1 MRALA
6 SYLSGPGGGESPIA
20 GWAPRLKWAALAA
33 AVFVAVALPYGVTSF
48 WVNIATQALIFGL
61 FALSI
66 NVISGY
72 GGMITLGHAGLL
84 GVAGYGVA
92 IFTTHSG
99 WALAPAVVGALAVCA
114 VVSLFFGALAVRTKG
129 TYFVMITLAEGMVL
143 WGIAQ
148 RWSDLTGG
156 ENGIPGVPKPSFAT
170 QYWQYYWLVLAVA
183 AVCTFLIARFVRSPF
198 GLSLKGIREADD
210 RLAPLGYN
218 VYLHKLIAFT
228 VSGIFAGVA
237 GVLLAMYNNF
247 IGPSDVFFLASAEG
261 LLMSILGGIGTLTGA
276 YVGATVVVVIQEW
289 VSSYFQRWQTL
300 LGVVFVLVILFAS
313 DGIVGLW
320 TRFVWAPLLR
330 RLGAGKAAARART
343 AASSAAGATVNA
355 GAAPAAAGET
365 VRARKPA
372 GTRVPAE
379 SGGARS
385 Q

>member
-1 MRALA
+1 M
-6 SYLSGPGGGESPIA
+6 E
-20 GWAPRLKWAALAA
+20 GWAPRLKWVALAA
-33 AVFVAVALPYGVTSF
+33 AVVVAIALPYGVTSF

-92 IFTTHSG
+92 IFTTQSG
-99 WALAPAVVGALAVCA
+99 WALGPATVAALALCA
-114 VVSLFFGALAVRTKG
+114 VVSLFFGALAVRTRG
-129 TYFVMITLAEGMVL
+129 TYFVMITLAEGMVI

-170 QYWQYYWLVLAVA
+170 QYWQYYWFVLAVVA
-183 AVCTFLIARFVRSPF
+183 LCTFLIARFVRSPF

-210 RLAPLGYN
+210 RLPPLGYN
-218 VYLHKLIAFT
+218 VWLHKLIAFT

-247 IGPSDVFFLASAEG
+247 IGPTDVFFLASAEG

-330 RLGAGKAAARART
+330 RLGAGQAAAHART

-355 GAAPAAAGET
+355 GAAPTSAGQAVPAAE
-365 VRARKPA
+365 PSE
-372 GTRVPAE
+372 TRVPAA
-379 SGGARS
+379 SGGART

>member
-6 SYLSGPGGGESPIA
+6 SHLSAPGGAASPAA
-20 GWAPRLKWAALAA
+20 GWAPRLKWIVLVA
-33 AVFVAVALPYGVTSF
+33 AVVVAVALPYGLTSF

-92 IFTTHSG
+92 ILTTHSG
-99 WALAPAVVGALAVCA
+99 WALGPAAVAALLLCALVSVC
-114 VVSLFFGALAVRTKG
+114 FGALAVRARG
-129 TYFVMITLAEGMVL
+129 TYFVMITLAEGMVI

-170 QYWQYYWLVLAVA
+170 EYWQYYYLVLAVVA
-183 AVCTFLIARFVRSPF
+183 ACTFLIARFVRSPF
-198 GLSLKGIREADD
+198 GLSLRGIREADD

-218 VYLHKLIAFT
+218 VFLHKLVAFT

-247 IGPSDVFFLASAEG
+247 IGPTDVFFIASAEG

-300 LGVVFVLVILFAS
+300 LGVVFVLVVLFAS
-313 DGIVGLW
+313 DGIVGAW

-330 RLGAGKAAARART
+330 RLGAERAAAHART
-343 AASSAAGATVNA
+343 AASSAAGATVSA
-355 GAAPAAAGET
+355 GAAPAAPGET
-365 VRARKPA
+365 VRAQPP
-372 GTRVPAE
+372 GPRVPAK